1 LFPAFLQ
8 IKIKTKITQET
19 ASSYLTTIPYE
30 ESTKKGIAANPKPLG
45 GTQPL
50 NAPLPQSPEASL
62 PHLNKQPLLHLLV
75 KILLENAPD
84 PEYSISSMRK
94 IIIEAGKGKGKEKGE
109 IIAYTRWHSQYPNL
123 CPCPCPYPCPFTF
136 R

>member
-8 IKIKTKITQET
+8 IKTKTTQET

-50 NAPLPQSPEASL
+50 NAPLPQSPEASP

-75 KILLENAPD
+75 KILLENALD
-84 PEYSISSMRK
+84 PEYSIYSMRK
-94 IIIEAGKGKGKEKGE
+94 IIIEAGKGKGKGKEKEE
-109 IIAYTRWHSQYPNL
+109 IIAYTRWHS
-123 CPCPCPYPCPFTF
+123 PCPKYPFTF